1 MANKRPAA
9 ASSASE
15 AKAGPAVPQ
24 AAPAANS
31 EQEIDELRGPPNTL
45 HTMPDNHWQCR
56 GCGGWMR
63 DPEDRVC
70 KFCPQGGGWP
80 DIDAWW
86 TCFRCGEWVPRP
98 ATFVLPDDPSTIC
111 PWCNEGA
118 PLPPA
123 APPTYFTWA
132 MVPPWLGADN
142 DNDGDMD
149 VDGNGTGDGNMDED
163 GDGNMDEDALFLPLD
178 KKPRTK

>member
-45 HTMPDNHWQCR
+45 HTMPKESPMSEWMLTHLMKNNISCPDFVK
-56 GCGGWMR
+56 GCKAESSNTSSKDPLISKVARLKTDSSNTKR
-63 DPEDRVC
+63 DVYNILEQGVC
-70 KFCPQGGGWP
+70 ILEPYQ
-80 DIDAWW
+80 
-86 TCFRCGEWVPRP
+86 
-98 ATFVLPDDPSTIC
+98 
-111 PWCNEGA
+111 
-118 PLPPA
+118 
-123 APPTYFTWA
+123 
-132 MVPPWLGADN
+132 ADN